1 MKKTI
6 LISAMILSLA
16 ACKEEQSKQA
26 AQAPA
31 PAQQTA
37 AAPMPA
43 PVPEKLTIE
52 ELAVQS
58 LSQPNDWVGDLGLY
72 LDTILSCT
80 QNSPVPAKYVFKAD
94 SFETQD
100 TTLVLFKGQNERVY
114 ACSFVKSNSL
124 PEFREIR
131 VAAPIKGERFYPGN
145 LQKVDSCLNNT
156 RILDKNGQ
164 TAGWLSRITC

>member
-1 MKKTI
+1 MRKTV
-6 LISAMILSLA
+6 LFTFLLLSLT
-16 ACKEEQSKQA
+16 ACKEEQSKQTA
-26 AQAPA
+26 KSPSPA
-31 PAQQTA
+31 PVAV
-37 AAPMPA
+37 APP

-52 ELAVQS
+52 ELSLQS
-58 LSQPNDWVGDLGLY
+58 LSRSNDWVGDLGLY
-72 LDTILSCT
+72 LDTVLACVE
-80 QNSPVPAKYVFKAD
+80 NSPVPAKYVFKAD

-131 VAAPIKGERFYPGN
+131 ISAPAKGERFYPGN
-145 LQKVDSCLNNT
+145 LPKVDSCLNNT